1 MTLNSRF
8 QRAIATVGFL
18 GYLPYAPGTFGA
30 AAAFLLILAL
40 KPGNFELF
48 IIFLPVFLL
57 GVLTSHTAEK
67 KLGKDSRH
75 IVIDEFSGYLLAVLF
90 VPKSAGYLLAA
101 FVLFRIIDI
110 VKPPPIRKM
119 ERLISGGA
127 GIMLDDIVAAVYAN
141 LILQAFRAFF

>member
-1 MTLNSRF
+1 
-8 QRAIATVGFL
+8 
-18 GYLPYAPGTFGA
+18 
-30 AAAFLLILAL
+30 
-40 KPGNFELF
+40 
-48 IIFLPVFLL
+48 
-57 GVLTSHTAEK
+57 
-67 KLGKDSRH
+67 
-75 IVIDEFSGYLLAVLF
+75 VIDEFSGYLPAVLF

-141 LILQAFRAFF
+141 LLIQLWRLFF